1 MHDLQLTSK
10 LLQSLFPL
18 ASSTFVGKVKA
29 RTRPTR
35 PKLMPVSVAWRASLG
50 ALLLLPVWDASPSQ
64 GFPPAVS
71 RRYPFIHLGEEVW
84 GNNATGEAW
93 TPDLQIQSS
102 RCYPLGHTRLHL
114 PLSWLVLWRNSL
126 YRAVGFFC
134 SVNHLSGPLRKYM
147 FTCSSSKGHGLWF
160 VICGFRTVL
169 FVSCFRARRF
179 VIVLFRA
186 IID

>member
-29 RTRPTR
+29 RTSQRETR
-35 PKLMPVSVAWRASLG
+35 PELMPVSVAWRASLG

-64 GFPPAVS
+64 GYPPAVC
-71 RRYPFIHLGEEVW
+71 RRYPRDGRGL
-84 GNNATGEAW
+84 NSRP
-93 TPDLQIQSS
+93 PDLEFEVLTARPHTSPPSTFVASIIAKFVES
-102 RCYPLGHTRLHL
+102 RCTFCKLRR
-114 PLSWLVLWRNSL
+114 SF
-126 YRAVGFFC
+126 GFFC
-134 SVNHLSGPLRKYM
+134 SVNHLTGPLRKHM
-147 FTCSSSKGHGLWF
+147 FTCSSFKGHGLWF
-160 VICGFRTVL
+160 VICGFRIVL